1 MAVLCWVMEISVRLA
16 SLDDIPRLVSLYRT
30 MEEEQTVR
38 KPIWALTD
46 GLDEPFDASV
56 TAAIEESDSWV
67 YAGEI
72 DGVVVGFLWS
82 TIESML
88 RRGQGGR
95 IGRMRLI
102 YTDPEARGIGVGHNL
117 AESALAEFRALG
129 INYFDAPV
137 GPGQR
142 AAKNFFEGHGFAARS
157 IIMHSSDHPADD

>member
-1 MAVLCWVMEISVRLA
+1 MEISVRLA
-16 SLDDIPRLVSLYRT
+16 TRDDIPRLVSLYRI
-30 MEEEQTVR
+30 MEEEQTER

-46 GLDEPFDASV
+46 GLDQPFDASLTIAV
-56 TAAIEESDSWV
+56 EESGSWV

-72 DGVVVGFLWS
+72 DGAIVGFLWA

-88 RRGQGGR
+88 GRGQGER

-102 YTDPEARGIGVGHNL
+102 YTEPEARGVGVGHNL

-129 INYFDAPV
+129 IRYFDAPV

-157 IIMHSSDHPADD
+157 IIMHSADRLADD